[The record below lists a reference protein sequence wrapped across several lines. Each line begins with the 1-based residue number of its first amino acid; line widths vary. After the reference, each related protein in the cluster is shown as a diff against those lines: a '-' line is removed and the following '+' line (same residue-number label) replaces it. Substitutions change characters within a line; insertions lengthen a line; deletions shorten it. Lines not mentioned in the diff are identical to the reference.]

1 MAIIIMMRY
10 TLANNDQNLLELL
23 SKQSCRLGL
32 ELLDRTVA
40 GEAAK
45 QVHLLKWIFSQ
56 RVSLGLSFTC
66 LERRKPED

>member
-1 MAIIIMMRY
+1 MAMIKN
-10 TLANNDQNLLELL
+10 TLTNNDQNLLELL

-32 ELLDRTVA
+32 ELLNRTVA

-45 QVHLLKWIFSQ
+45 QVHLLNRNSCQ
-56 RVSLGLSFTC
+56 RVSLGLSFTD

>member
-1 MAIIIMMRY
+1 MAIIIMMKN
-10 TLANNDQNLLELL
+10 TPANNDQNLLELL

-45 QVHLLKWIFSQ
+45 QEHLLKMDFLSKSVP
-56 RVSLGLSFTC
+56 RVELDRPG
-66 LERRKPED
+66 EAQA